1 MSAYRTAAR
10 LFPGLH
16 TPHLGLGA
24 EYCAMANLPLAE
36 RALLTVSTC
45 RPRFPHCSS
54 KKRIGKI

>member
-24 EYCAMANLPLAE
+24 EYCAMANLALAE
-36 RALLTVSTC
+36 RALLTVGTGH
-45 RPRFPHCSS
+45 P
-54 KKRIGKI
+54 